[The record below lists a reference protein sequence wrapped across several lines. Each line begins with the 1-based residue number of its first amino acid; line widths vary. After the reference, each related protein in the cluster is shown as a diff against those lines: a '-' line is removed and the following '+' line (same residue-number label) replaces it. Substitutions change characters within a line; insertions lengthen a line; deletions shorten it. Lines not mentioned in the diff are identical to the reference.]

1 MTSSR
6 VEITFN
12 DGNDV
17 WDNNINDNYACTP
30 PGSDCV
36 EIVDK
41 NSKILR
47 FQQVLKTNAVYPTT
61 TTVRALNDAIV
72 LQRRKARCPSHEFVF
87 NNGVGVVWDNNNAN
101 YKVSSVGTYSV
112 VSKVSGLK
120 TGDLVLRN
128 SKIHTQPVQVNTLS
142 NPATKLS
149 HRPGQCW

>member
-30 PGSDCV
+30 PGTYAFVNQVTKIESDSDCV

-47 FQQVLKTNAVYPTT
+47 FQQVE
-61 TTVRALNDAIV
+61 D
-72 LQRRKARCPSHEFVF
+72 QRSVPDDHNRTGIERC
-87 NNGVGVVWDNNNAN
+87 
-101 YKVSSVGTYSV
+101 
-112 VSKVSGLK
+112 
-120 TGDLVLRN
+120 
-128 SKIHTQPVQVNTLS
+128 
-142 NPATKLS
+142 
-149 HRPGQCW
+149 HRLAKKEG